1 MGRRSRSRSLSIWA
15 NGVRVGRW
23 TIPARGE
30 MELLYDAEWV
40 GADIGRPLSL
50 SLPFNLQNL
59 PLKGEKVANYFDN
72 LLPDSDAI
80 RRRVAER
87 FRTGSTDPFD
97 LLRAIGRDCIGAV
110 QVLDENEVPTGF
122 DHIEGVP
129 LSEDDIERHLIET
142 VAPQAFIAGRNPDA
156 DFRIS
161 LAGAQEKTAFLRWGG
176 QWLAPR
182 GATPTSHIFKLPLG
196 LMGGRRA
203 DFSTSVDNEW
213 LCLRLLKAYGLNV
226 AQARIATFG
235 RQRVLMVERFDRRVA
250 PNGQWLM
257 RLPQEDFCQV
267 EGCSPLLKYENEG
280 GPGLKALFATLRQSI
295 NAETDM
301 KTLMAAQV
309 LFWLLRAPDGHA
321 KNFGIQLL
329 PRGRFQLTPL
339 YDVMS
344 VYPVLGDGP
353 NQWSPYEVK
362 AAMALLGKSRYYEMH
377 GIQRRHFNST
387 AQKVGY
393 ASTAESI
400 IEELLARTPTAIAE
414 VQAELPQDFSPRVAD
429 AILGGLE
436 QAAKTL
442 GAIAISGNRSGQPS
456 HRSNKAAITPSASSI
471 NTPPETRSTHGSTR
485 AKRRSTAG
493 LPISMAISKS
503 HSKTTLNIQTP

>member
-1 MGRRSRSRSLSIWA
+1 MGRRSHSRSLSIWT
-15 NGVRVGRW
+15 NGVHVGRW

-30 MELLYDAEWV
+30 MELQYDADWLA
-40 GADIGRPLSL
+40 ADMGRPLSL

-87 FRTGSTDPFD
+87 FRTGSTEPFD
-97 LLRAIGRDCIGAV
+97 LLKAIGRDCVGAV
-110 QVLDENEVPTGF
+110 QILEEDEVPTNF
-122 DHIEGVP
+122 DRIEAVP
-129 LSEDDIERHLIET
+129 LTEGDIERHLIET
-142 VAPQAFIAGRNPDA
+142 VSPQPFAVGRDPDV

-213 LCLRLLKAYGLNV
+213 LCLRLLKAYGLPV
-226 AQARIATFG
+226 ADARIATFG
-235 RQRVLMVERFDRRVA
+235 QQRVLVVERFDRRVA

-267 EGCSPLLKYENEG
+267 EGCSPLRKYENEG
-280 GPGLKALFATLRQSI
+280 GPGLKALFGKLRQSV
-295 NAETDM
+295 NAEADM

-321 KNFGIQLL
+321 KNFSIQLL
-329 PRGRFQLTPL
+329 PRGRFQLAPL

-353 NQWSPYEVK
+353 NQWSPYEIK
-362 AAMALLGKSRYYEMH
+362 LAMALLGKNRHYDTQ
-377 GIQRRHFNST
+377 GIQRRHFNNT

-393 ASTAESI
+393 SSTAEPI
-400 IEELLARTPTAIAE
+400 IEELLARTPAAIAE
-414 VQAELPQDFSPRVAD
+414 VQAELPQDFSPRVRD

-436 QAAKTL
+436 QMTRTL
-442 GAIAISGNRSGQPS
+442 GKMSP
-456 HRSNKAAITPSASSI
+456 
-471 NTPPETRSTHGSTR
+471 
-485 AKRRSTAG
+485 
-493 LPISMAISKS
+493 
-503 HSKTTLNIQTP
+503 

>member
-1 MGRRSRSRSLSIWA
+1 MGRRSHSRSLSIWS
-15 NGVRVGRW
+15 NGVRVGLW

-30 MELLYDAEWV
+30 MELRYDADWV
-40 GADIGRPLSL
+40 HADIGRPLSL

-72 LLPDSDAI
+72 LLADSDAI

-87 FRTGSTDPFD
+87 FKTGSTDPFD
-97 LLRAIGRDCIGAV
+97 LLKAIGRDCMGAV
-110 QVLDENEVPTGF
+110 QLLNENEAPKDF
-122 DHIEGVP
+122 DRIEGAP
-129 LSEDDIERHLIET
+129 LSETDIERHLIET
-142 VAPQAFIAGRNPDA
+142 VSPQAFAVGRAPDA

-161 LAGAQEKTAFLRWGG
+161 LAGAQEKTAFLWWKG

-226 AQARIATFG
+226 ADAHIATFG
-235 RQRVLMVERFDRRVA
+235 QQRVLVVERFDRRLA

-267 EGCSPLLKYENEG
+267 EGCSPLRKYENEG
-280 GPGLKALFATLRQSI
+280 GPGLKALFATLRQSV
-295 NAETDM
+295 NAGADM

-321 KNFGIQLL
+321 KNFSIQLL
-329 PRGRFQLTPL
+329 PRGHFQLTGL

-344 VYPVLGDGP
+344 AWPVLGDGP
-353 NQWSPYEVK
+353 NQWSPREIK
-362 AAMALLGKSRYYEMH
+362 LAMALLGKSRHYEIRD
-377 GIQRRHFNST
+377 IQRRHFNST

-393 ASTAESI
+393 GPTAEPI
-400 IEELLARTPTAIAE
+400 IEELLARTPAVIAE
-414 VQAELPQDFSPRVAD
+414 VQADLPQDFSPRVAD
-429 AILGGLE
+429 SILGGLE
-436 QAAKTL
+436 QAAKAL
-442 GAIAISGNRSGQPS
+442 ER
-456 HRSNKAAITPSASSI
+456 
-471 NTPPETRSTHGSTR
+471 
-485 AKRRSTAG
+485 
-493 LPISMAISKS
+493 MA
-503 HSKTTLNIQTP
+503 P

>member
-1 MGRRSRSRSLSIWA
+1 MGRKSHRRTLSIWA
-15 NGVRVGRW
+15 NGIRVGRW

-30 MELLYDAEWV
+30 MELQYDSDWV
-40 GADIGRPLSL
+40 AANIGRPLSL

-59 PLKGEKVANYFDN
+59 PVKGAKVANYFDN

-87 FRTGSTDPFD
+87 FRTGSTQPFD
-97 LLRAIGRDCIGAV
+97 LLTAIGRDCVGAV
-110 QVLDENEVPTGF
+110 QILGEDEEPIGF
-122 DHIEGVP
+122 DRIEGVP
-129 LSEDDIERHLIET
+129 LSEEDVERHLIET
-142 VAPQAFIAGRNPDA
+142 VSPAALVAGRDPDA

-161 LAGAQEKTAFLRWGG
+161 LAGAQEKTAFLWWEG

-196 LMGGRRA
+196 LMGGRQA

-213 LCLRLLKAYGLNV
+213 LCLRLLKAYGLPV
-226 AQARIATFG
+226 ADARIATFG
-235 RQRVLMVERFDRRVA
+235 RQRVLVVERFDRRVA

-267 EGCSPLLKYENEG
+267 EGCSPLRKYENEG
-280 GPGLKALFATLRQSI
+280 GPGLKALFGTLRQSV
-295 NAETDM
+295 NAQADM
-301 KTLMAAQV
+301 HTMMAAQI

-321 KNFGIQLL
+321 KNFSIQLL

-344 VYPVLGDGP
+344 AYPVLGSRA
-353 NQWSPYEVK
+353 NQWSPHEIK
-362 AAMALLGKSRYYEMH
+362 LAMALLGKNRHYEVQ

-393 ASTAESI
+393 ALTAEPV
-400 IEELLARTPTAIAE
+400 IEEILARTPSAMAQ
-414 VQAELPQDFSPRVAD
+414 VQAELPDGFSNPVLD
-429 AILGGLE
+429 TILSGLE
-436 QAAKTL
+436 QAARTL
-442 GAIAISGNRSGQPS
+442 GGM
-456 HRSNKAAITPSASSI
+456 
-471 NTPPETRSTHGSTR
+471 PP
-485 AKRRSTAG
+485 
-493 LPISMAISKS
+493 
-503 HSKTTLNIQTP
+503 